1 MTPAKLYREAP
12 SLGEHNEYICVE
24 ILGMSEAE
32 FDEFLMAG
40 AFGQMTS

>member
-12 SLGEHNEYICVE
+12 ILGEHNEYICLE
-24 ILGMSEAE
+24 ILRMSEAD
-32 FDEFLMAG
+32 FDGFLMAG